1 MREVKSVREAVKL
14 LGGGAS
20 VARALGTN
28 PSTIHYWI
36 NRERFP
42 GERYHPVL
50 ALGAEHNLHIPDA
63 LFTNVYVHPRDVK
76 ERHDSALPEVPR
88 A

>member
-1 MREVKSVREAVKL
+1 MRQVKNVREAVKL

-20 VARALGTN
+20 VARAVGVSRTAVFQW
-28 PSTIHYWI
+28 TH
-36 NRERFP
+36 RERFP
-42 GERYHPVL
+42 GERYHPIL